1 MKENQVERPEVKEIF
16 ISAKEHKK
24 DKKKE
29 EKKELKKDTK
39 IVSYEMFCQGM
50 SIEEIAK
57 ARDLV
62 TGTIAGHLEQ
72 YVRSGKIKVEQV
84 VKAENLAKIR
94 KYLEEH
100 EYMGMFAIKAALG
113 DDVSYA
119 DIKFA
124 LVASGLVRPS

>member
-1 MKENQVERPEVKEIF
+1 MKENLVERPEVKEIF

-62 TGTIAGHLEQ
+62 TGILQ
-72 YVRSGKIKVEQV
+72 DIWNSMFVR
-84 VKAENLAKIR
+84 
-94 KYLEEH
+94 
-100 EYMGMFAIKAALG
+100 
-113 DDVSYA
+113 
-119 DIKFA
+119 
-124 LVASGLVRPS
+124 VRLRWNRW